1 MLIGSSFPIT
11 DFLYVKAQLLAWAS
25 RYSSCCFL
33 DNNQY
38 DSDFHTYECL
48 VAAGVV
54 SSISCQAGEGSLQQL
69 QEFINQH
76 PQQWFFGHVGYD
88 IKNETEDLFSANPDK
103 VGFADLGFFVPQIVV
118 RLQASEIR
126 IESQVQQPEAVWQQ
140 IQATEI
146 VQEQAT
152 PVILEPSI
160 SYENYIETIRQLQS
174 HILRGDCYEINFCQ
188 PFMAERANIHPV
200 AVFQEFCRIA
210 PMPFSCFYRQQQQYL
225 LCTSPERFLQK
236 KGNHIFSQP
245 MKGTAPRNADML
257 KDAKEAQALQASQK
271 ERSENV
277 MVVDL
282 VRNDLSRICKEGTV
296 QANDLFDIQ
305 TYPQV
310 HQMVSTISGVLQDS
324 ITFTDIIRATF
335 PMGSMTGA
343 PKKRVMELIEEYEP
357 CKRGLFSGSVGY
369 ISPDGNF
376 DFNVVIRSL
385 LYNAD
390 TQHLQYFAGSAITFY
405 SDPQQEYEEC
415 LLKTKAVRQVLE
427 NGFY

>member
-1 MLIGSSFPIT
+1 MHLLFVATFPLT
-11 DFLYVKAQLLAWAS
+11 DFIHVKAQLLAWAS

-38 DSDFHTYECL
+38 NSDFHTHECL
-48 VAAGVV
+48 VAAGVAD
-54 SSISCQAGEGSLQQL
+54 SIQCQADKGALQQL
-69 QEFINQH
+69 QQFIDRYSR
-76 PQQWFFGHVGYD
+76 QWLFGHIGYD
-88 IKNETEDLFSANPDK
+88 LKNDTEQLTSSLPDK
-103 VGFADLGFFVPQIVV
+103 IGFAGLEFFVPHIVV
-118 RLQASEIR
+118 RLQASEII
-126 IESQVQQPEAVWQQ
+126 IESIVGPPQEVWQS
-140 IQATEI
+140 ILATA
-146 VQEQAT
+146 VPEQKKKG
-152 PVILEPSI
+152 PVVLQPYI
-160 SYENYIETIRQLQS
+160 SHKDYLKTVEQLQA
-174 HILRGDCYEINFCQ
+174 HILRGDCYEINYCQ
-188 PFMAERANIHPV
+188 PFLAHAAIDPA
-200 AVFQEFCRIA
+200 AVFQQFCRIA

-236 KGNHIFSQP
+236 KGDRIFSQP
-245 MKGTAPRNADML
+245 MKGTAPRDTDIL
-257 KDAKEAQALQASQK
+257 KDAKGAQALQMSQK

-296 QANDLFDIQ
+296 QAAVLFGIQ

-310 HQMVSTISGVLQDS
+310 HQMVSTISGILQDGIS
-324 ITFTDIIRATF
+324 FTDIIRATF

-369 ISPDGNF
+369 ISPDGDF

-385 LYNAD
+385 LYNAA
-390 TQHLQYFAGSAITFY
+390 TSHLQYFAGSAITFY

-427 NGFY
+427 E